1 MTLELIDI
9 ALSERHSHP
18 RLQNRITGKVR
29 AVLAETIGGRLIEHE
44 IFVPVWIDAAAG
56 TPDDDVELALM
67 VKAADIIGRLKT
79 RLSSSREQF
88 SVTVLPPATAVPLSK
103 ELEMIDE
110 AEPPA
115 APPVDPE

>member
-44 IFVPVWIDAAAG
+44 IFVPVWIDAVEG
-56 TPDDDVELALM
+56 TPEDDIELSLM
-67 VKAADIIGRLKT
+67 VKAADIIGRLKS
-79 RLSSSREQF
+79 RLSSSQE
-88 SVTVLPPATAVPLSK
+88 PLSGNPFPA
-103 ELEMIDE
+103 E
-110 AEPPA
+110 APTASNDDFAAPSDIPHPA
-115 APPVDPE
+115 ASNSTPE

>member
-29 AVLAETIGGRLIEHE
+29 AVLAETLDKRVIEHE
-44 IFVPVWIDAAAG
+44 IFVPVWIDAADG
-56 TPDDDVELALM
+56 TPDDDIELSLM

-79 RLSSSREQF
+79 RLSSRTEQL
-88 SVTVLPPATAVPLSK
+88 SANATPQGEPV
-103 ELEMIDE
+103 EMT
-110 AEPPA
+110 AEDADQPNSQP
-115 APPVDPE
+115 